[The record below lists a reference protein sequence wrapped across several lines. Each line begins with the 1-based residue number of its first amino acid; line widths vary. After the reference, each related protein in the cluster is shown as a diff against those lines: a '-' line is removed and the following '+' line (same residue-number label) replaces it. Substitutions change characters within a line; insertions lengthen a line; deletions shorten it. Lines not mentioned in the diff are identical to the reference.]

1 MPLMG
6 AVREGQVGE
15 CVMGGGDQAEKG
27 SWELGA
33 RAGVGW
39 GQGSFWR
46 EVCGTAEEEEA
57 GA

>member
-1 MPLMG
+1 MCNG
-6 AVREGQVGE
+6 
-15 CVMGGGDQAEKG
+15 GGGDQAEKG